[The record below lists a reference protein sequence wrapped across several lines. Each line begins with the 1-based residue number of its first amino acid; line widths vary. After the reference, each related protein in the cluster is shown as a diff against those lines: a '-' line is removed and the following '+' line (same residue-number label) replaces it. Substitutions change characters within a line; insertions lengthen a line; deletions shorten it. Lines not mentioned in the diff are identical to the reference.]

1 MIRRPAM
8 SNRTAG
14 LLIMAVLMG
23 LAQLCIIEAGNNV
36 GATLVALI
44 PLGFAVV
51 IGLAIRRI

>member
-1 MIRRPAM
+1 MTT
-8 SNRTAG
+8 RTTG
-14 LLIMAVLMG
+14 LLIMAILMG

-44 PLGFAVV
+44 PIAFAVV

>member
-1 MIRRPAM
+1 MTT
-8 SNRTAG
+8 RTTG